1 MALNFKGG
9 FRVGGV
15 EYRHPLTSE
24 ELRFLLTILK
34 SCKFQGDELENLMV
48 ITLKLQEEFKRVLEK
63 EEKTS

>member
-48 ITLKLQEEFKRVLEK
+48 TTLKLQEEFKRVLEK

>member
-9 FRVGGV
+9 FRVGGI